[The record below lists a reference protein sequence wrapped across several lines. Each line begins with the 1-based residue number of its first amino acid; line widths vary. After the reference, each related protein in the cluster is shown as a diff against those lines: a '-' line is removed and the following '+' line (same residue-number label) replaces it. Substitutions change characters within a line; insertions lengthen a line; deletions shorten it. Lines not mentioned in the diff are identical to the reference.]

1 MGQEMINIEN
11 IVERL
16 REIIDTN
23 NIPQLQETLN
33 DYHSADLADIFPE
46 LKPEERLLCFVN
58 IDVDKA
64 ADLIEYLSPQLQVE
78 ILGDIDE
85 ELASKVISKLPHD
98 SVADI
103 LGGMDGTEIETY
115 LDKLPDKFSAQ
126 IRELLT
132 YNEDTAGGIM
142 TPVVITVNVDM
153 TVHEVLSSIRIQ
165 AQQENMELYYVYV
178 VDKQKH
184 LLGVISLRKLL
195 TSPIDQKVE
204 DIMITDIVS
213 LHVDDFQDY
222 IADVFMKYQYNAL
235 PVVDLYNRLK
245 GMITWDDVQDIVEEE
260 TTGDFYNS
268 SGISTDV
275 VDEDEILSGNIF
287 FAIQARTPWLFI
299 TLIGE
304 FIAVHVAHR
313 FDGLIHTIPIIAV
326 FMPLLAGLGGNIG
339 TQSITLMVRGLSTG
353 EVTLSSALHYI
364 FRETLVGFLIGALFG
379 SVVMAV
385 TWGWQH
391 NIQLGIVVGTAMM
404 TNMTLATIV
413 GTITPFILKTF
424 KIDPAVASGPMIA
437 TAIDIMG
444 LTVYF
449 TLVTVFLAKLI

>member
-1 MGQEMINIEN
+1 MGKEMINIEN
-11 IVERL
+11 TVERIQ
-16 REIIDTN
+16 EIIDGEN
-23 NIPQLQETLN
+23 LQQLREAL
-33 DYHSADLADIFPE
+33 DAYHSADLADILPE
-46 LKPEERLLCFVN
+46 LKANERLLCFEN
-58 IDVDKA
+58 IDEEKA

-78 ILGDIDE
+78 LLGDIDE
-85 ELASKVISKLPHD
+85 ELASRIIAKMPHD
-98 SVADI
+98 SAADV
-103 LGGMDGTEIETY
+103 LGDMKDKESETY
-115 LDKLPDKFSAQ
+115 LDKLPDKFSAEV
-126 IRELLT
+126 RELLT

-142 TPVVITVNVDM
+142 TPVVMKVNVDM
-153 TVHEVLSSIRIQ
+153 TVEEVLSSIRIQ
-165 AQQENMELYYVYV
+165 AQQDNMELYYVYV
-178 VDKQKH
+178 VDKQNH

-195 TSPIDQKVE
+195 TSSIEQKVD
-204 DIMITDIVS
+204 DIMITDIVR

-222 IADVFMKYQYNAL
+222 IADIFMKYQYNAM

-260 TTGDFYNS
+260 TTEEIYTS

-287 FAIQARTPWLFI
+287 GAIRARTPWLFI

-304 FIAVHVAHR
+304 FIAVHVAHH
-313 FDGLIHTIPIIAV
+313 FDGLIHTIPIIAI

-353 EVTLSSALHYI
+353 QVTLNSAIHYI
-364 FRETLVGFLIGALFG
+364 FREMLVGFLIGFFFG
-379 SVVMAV
+379 SMVMLV

-391 NIQLGIVVGTAMM
+391 NIQLGLVVGIAMM

-413 GTITPFILKTF
+413 GTITPFVLKSF

-437 TAIDIMG
+437 TAIDILG

-449 TLVTVFLAKLI
+449 SLVTVFLVKLI